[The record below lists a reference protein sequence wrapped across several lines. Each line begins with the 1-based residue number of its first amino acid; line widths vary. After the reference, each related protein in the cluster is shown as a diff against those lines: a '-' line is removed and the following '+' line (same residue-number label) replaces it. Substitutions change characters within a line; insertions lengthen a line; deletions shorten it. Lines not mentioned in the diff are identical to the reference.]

1 MYAVYHGPKGLK
13 DIAMEGHKATVLLAE
28 GLRLLGWTINNE
40 TVFDTII
47 ISNGDISTHE
57 YRRDVTRRTMEME
70 LLVYGV
76 SLDETVI
83 GSDLIHLLYVFGAN
97 EEEAA
102 SVLYSVSDAESN
114 VSITGS
120 GHEREKPYLT
130 HPVFSY
136 PSETKLLHY
145 IKGL

>member
-1 MYAVYHGPKGLK
+1 
-13 DIAMEGHKATVLLAE
+13 
-28 GLRLLGWTINNE
+28 
-40 TVFDTII
+40 
-47 ISNGDISTHE
+47 
-57 YRRDVTRRTMEME
+57 MEME
-70 LLVYGV
+70 LLVYGI

-102 SVLYSVSDAESN
+102 SVLYSISDAESN

-120 GHEREKPYLT
+120 GHERKTPYLT
-130 HPVFSY
+130 HPVFNSY